1 MNSLTVEEN
10 LKILNSYNCSQTKN
24 IESESDRERLR
35 QALLCIVNLSE
46 WQNLGICADNSEEGF
61 RALFNYLQ
69 AFGYHYNLQKD
80 AMALSPDLAIE
91 TKNHPIYIKFNSQRM
106 SHYIDDYTGKYRGV
120 LISCQSEDDK
130 ISGIYGHF
138 PLHLFDR

>member
-10 LKILNSYNCSQTKN
+10 LKILNSYSCSQTKN
-24 IESESDRERLR
+24 ITSESDREKLL
-35 QALLCIVNLSE
+35 QALLFIVNLSE

-69 AFGYHYNLQKD
+69 AFGYRYSLGRD
-80 AMALSPDLAIE
+80 VIE
-91 TKNHPIYIKFNSQRM
+91 IKNNPIYIKFNSQRM
-106 SHYIDDYTGKYRGV
+106 THYIDDYIGEYRGV

-130 ISGIYGHF
+130 LSGTYGHF
-138 PLHLFDR
+138 PLQLFDI